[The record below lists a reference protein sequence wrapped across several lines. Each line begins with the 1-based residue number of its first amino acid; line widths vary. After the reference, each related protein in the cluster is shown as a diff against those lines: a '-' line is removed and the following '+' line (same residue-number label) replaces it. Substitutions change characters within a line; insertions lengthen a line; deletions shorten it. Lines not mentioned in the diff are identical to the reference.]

1 MADILQLSGKG
12 LTLKYPSP
20 NTDPNTFLQPLAEA
34 VDVSAYDQVDVQFCL
49 YSADAGTV
57 TFHLLTSMQNQSEGD
72 DWESLGSVPLTLSG
86 GNPAFKSVT
95 FPSPILAATT
105 IAPTPLLRYVRWK
118 IVFSGGAT
126 LATVQIEGMLRRK
139 AA

>member
-1 MADILQLSGKG
+1 MADILQATGKG

-20 NTDPNTFLQPLAEA
+20 NADPGTFLQPLGEA

-49 YSADAGTV
+49 YTVDTGTV
-57 TFHLLTSMQNQSEGD
+57 TFHLLTSMQNTGDGD
-72 DWESLGSVPLTLSG
+72 DWESLGSVAFSSG
-86 GNPAFKSVT
+86 APAFKSVT
-95 FPSPILAATT
+95 FPSPILASTST
-105 IAPTPLLRYVRWK
+105 APTPLLRYVRWK
-118 IVFSGGAT
+118 IVFSSGAT